1 MSGLDRFTQ
10 MPDYPAE
17 FGARVYKIARD
28 PQGTRLTYLK
38 VTGGVLKA
46 RAVLQEGEKADQLR
60 LYSGEKFQQLAEAP
74 AGTVCAVTGLSQ
86 TRPGQGLGFEADGGA
101 PVLEPVLTYRLQLP
115 AGCDPYT
122 ALPKLR
128 QLEEEDPQLHLLWNE
143 ARGEIH
149 IQLMGEVQLEILQR
163 LILERFGWAV
173 TFGEGSIVYK
183 ETIETAAEGVGH
195 FEPLRHYAEVHL
207 LLEPGPPGSGLR
219 LATACPTDQLDL
231 NWQRLILTHL
241 MEKPHRGVLTG
252 APVTDIKITLI
263 AGRAHIK
270 HTEGGDFRQATY
282 RAVRQGLM
290 QVKSRLLEPWYDVRL
305 EVPASFMGRAMSDLQ
320 RMSGQVDPP
329 DLQGDRAVLTGG
341 VPVAALGDYWREV
354 GAYTQGQGR
363 LSCALRGYEP

>member
-1 MSGLDRFTQ
+1 MTGVQTCALPIWKLFPCWFGSALKLEGVEDFLSGLERFTQ

-183 ETIETAAEGVGH
+183 ETIED
-195 FEPLRHYAEVHL
+195 R
-207 LLEPGPPGSGLR
+207 
-219 LATACPTDQLDL
+219 
-231 NWQRLILTHL
+231 
-241 MEKPHRGVLTG
+241 
-252 APVTDIKITLI
+252 
-263 AGRAHIK
+263 
-270 HTEGGDFRQATY
+270 
-282 RAVRQGLM
+282 
-290 QVKSRLLEPWYDVRL
+290 KSV
-305 EVPASFMGRAMSDLQ
+305 V
-320 RMSGQVDPP
+320 
-329 DLQGDRAVLTGG
+329 
-341 VPVAALGDYWREV
+341 
-354 GAYTQGQGR
+354 
-363 LSCALRGYEP
+363 